1 MQTECSPTLF
11 EFEPV
16 ERHKVVAGFD
26 GGIITSDAGGL
37 LLGRLDRG
45 LGLIRR
51 MASCF
56 TDRRDPRL
64 LEHTVETLVGQRVF
78 ALALGYEDLNDHD
91 ELRHDPL
98 FHVLAGKLEAKRSDC
113 APVAGKSTL
122 NRLEHRPRREA
133 GKYHKIDYDAPS
145 LEALFVD
152 IFLDGHK
159 RAPKEIVLDLD
170 ATDDTI
176 HGEQEGRFFHGY
188 YDSYCYLPLYIFCG
202 RFLLGAK
209 LRPANID
216 GAAGAVDEVAR
227 IVARI
232 RARWPKVRIVLRGD
246 SGFCR
251 EELMAWCEAEGVA
264 YLFGLAPNARLKA
277 VLAPEAWEAA
287 RLCRTTGKAARLFRD
302 FAYQTETSWS
312 RPRRVVGKAEHLP
325 DGANPRFVVTSLGR
339 EKIDAR
345 GLYEDLYC
353 ARGEMENRIKECQLD
368 LFADRTSSATM
379 QANQLRLWFASMAYV
394 LLRVRLKMN
403 RVFSGSCE
411 AAREELDA
419 GEEDP
424 GLGGLDGRLEVL
436 CQPPVSIEPGE
447 RALDDPSAGQELEAL
462 HARGTVDDLQRP
474 AADPLQCALE
484 LGPGIGAVGEDVA
497 QAGKVAGDGGEH
509 RRRAVAVLDL
519 GAVDH
524 DRDQQAAGVGEDVTL
539 AALDFLSG
547 VEAPDTAAF
556 RGFYALTVDD
566 TGRRAGRAALG
577 LARRDQQLPV
587 DLGPGAVVPPEIK
600 VALHRRAWREVPGQH
615 APWTAATQ

>member
-1 MQTECSPTLF
+1 M
-11 EFEPV
+11 
-16 ERHKVVAGFD
+16 AGFD

-251 EELMAWCEAEGVA
+251 EELMGVVR
-264 YLFGLAPNARLKA
+264 GRGCRLPVRPGA
-277 VLAPEAWEAA
+277 QCAPE
-287 RLCRTTGKAARLFRD
+287 G
-302 FAYQTETSWS
+302 
-312 RPRRVVGKAEHLP
+312 
-325 DGANPRFVVTSLGR
+325 GAG
-339 EKIDAR
+339 AR
-345 GLYEDLYC
+345 GL
-353 ARGEMENRIKECQLD
+353 G
-368 LFADRTSSATM
+368 
-379 QANQLRLWFASMAYV
+379 
-394 LLRVRLKMN
+394 
-403 RVFSGSCE
+403 GS
-411 AAREELDA
+411 
-419 GEEDP
+419 
-424 GLGGLDGRLEVL
+424 
-436 CQPPVSIEPGE
+436 
-447 RALDDPSAGQELEAL
+447 
-462 HARGTVDDLQRP
+462 
-474 AADPLQCALE
+474 
-484 LGPGIGAVGEDVA
+484 
-497 QAGKVAGDGGEH
+497 
-509 RRRAVAVLDL
+509 
-519 GAVDH
+519 
-524 DRDQQAAGVGEDVTL
+524 
-539 AALDFLSG
+539 
-547 VEAPDTAAF
+547 
-556 RGFYALTVDD
+556 
-566 TGRRAGRAALG
+566 
-577 LARRDQQLPV
+577 
-587 DLGPGAVVPPEIK
+587 AVVPN
-600 VALHRRAWREVPGQH
+600 HRQGGSAVQGFRLPDRDLLEP
-615 APWTAATQ
+615 TAAGCGQGRAPARRCQSRVSW